1 MSTEEDKRNA
11 VQISIT
17 LSSQLVTAA
26 LAMLTV
32 EGAYVAYVLDKRV
45 PEDYF
50 GLVSMLSAIFFIL
63 SVFIAGKAITAARNA
78 GFDGNWNLESGK
90 GQFNLQALF
99 NALGLFL
106 LVGVVLLSGTSKRED
121 TIAKNITSSMH
132 SLETVLQSGFDAS
145 VRLHQN
151 CSDLKTELNQL
162 QVKIEAANQE
172 IRYLKENPNKP
183 INADKKLR
191 CAPFFPGYR

>member
-1 MSTEEDKRNA
+1 MSSEDDKRNA

-17 LSSQLVTAA
+17 LSSQLITAA

-63 SVFIAGKAITAARNA
+63 SVFIAGKAITATRNA

-90 GQFNLQALF
+90 GLFNLQALF
-99 NALGLFL
+99 NALGLFML
-106 LVGVVLLSGTSKRED
+106 MGVVLLSGNSKQED
-121 TIAKNITSSMH
+121 AIAKNIASSMR
-132 SLETVLQSGFDAS
+132 SLETVLQSGFDANT
-145 VRLHQN
+145 RLHQH
-151 CSDLKTELNQL
+151 CTDLKRELNQ
-162 QVKIEAANQE
+162 
-172 IRYLKENPNKP
+172 
-183 INADKKLR
+183 
-191 CAPFFPGYR
+191 